1 MPGTSAPMAWLCPVD
16 GQEQIG
22 RPSAKRSRADAGFP
36 TPTKTRADMESADNT
51 QGGNNIVARLS
62 AINPLSMDDLEESE
76 ECTMAGASGAPTEVD
91 SAGPGDFSPAVHHA
105 PMAMKLGKRAKRAT
119 SSTDWHQFVALHMP
133 TITHQAGSRE
143 KLKLLARVWQEQKN
157 KTDGPESAA
166 S

>member
-1 MPGTSAPMAWLCPVD
+1 MPGTSAPMAWLCPVE
-16 GQEQIG
+16 GQERIG

-36 TPTKTRADMESADNT
+36 TPTKTRADMESNENT

-62 AINPLSMDDLEESE
+62 AINPLSMDNLEESE
-76 ECTMAGASGAPTEVD
+76 ECPLAGASGAPTEVD

-105 PMAMKLGKRAKRAT
+105 PMAMKPGKRAKRVT

-133 TITHQAGSRE
+133 TITHQAASRD
-143 KLKLLARVWQEQKN
+143 KLKVLAQLWQEQK
-157 KTDGPESAA
+157 KGTSPESAA